1 MDPERSG
8 TSAEAEAMVLVV
20 VRGCIDVV
28 RTPSPMVGARA
39 VWELLDL
46 GWVRKKE
53 IQRRGLVL
61 EMRRSRLQASSLGTQ
76 VDYAD
81 MSKGPATAVRMMGGP
96 VMRATWE
103 CV

>member
-1 MDPERSG
+1 
-8 TSAEAEAMVLVV
+8 MVLVV